1 MIVGKEERMWMVPLS
16 LLSDRFSSQQQSLFQ
31 QLLLMIK
38 SARHQ
43 TERRPKT
50 ELKESLLDG
59 GTTLD
64 KHYPHI

>member
-1 MIVGKEERMWMVPLS
+1 MWMVPLS

-50 ELKESLLDG
+50 ERKESLLDG

-64 KHYPHI
+64 KHYPYI